1 MNVFHCAHC
10 QQLLF
15 FENVQCVRCG
25 HPLAYLPDL
34 KVVGSLEPAG
44 GDLWHS
50 PLPQAA
56 GRVYRLCANYH
67 RENVCNWAVLADE
80 EHTHCVSCRLNRMI
94 PDLSKD
100 ANLAAWFKLE
110 QAKRP

>member
-15 FENVQCVRCG
+15 FENVRCVRCG

-67 RENVCNWAVLADE
+67 GKTSATGPCLPR
-80 EHTHCVSCRLNRMI
+80 TPSHCAGRAGS
-94 PDLSKD
+94 PG
-100 ANLAAWFKLE
+100 
-110 QAKRP
+110 

>member
-15 FENVQCVRCG
+15 FENVRCVRCG

-34 KVVGSLEPAG
+34 KMVGSLEPAD
-44 GDLWHS
+44 GDLWRS

-67 RENVCNWAVLADE
+67 RENVCNWAVL
-80 EHTHCVSCRLNRMI
+80 VRPSLRRMFSRC
-94 PDLSKD
+94 LRTVKS
-100 ANLAAWFKLE
+100 L
-110 QAKRP
+110 R